1 MKNILFTSVLCASSI
16 FAASNYS
23 SDYSYEVTPFV
34 SGILTDSKA
43 GLKDDNYF
51 NGGISLGKNIQES
64 FIDQI
69 EIIYMRSD
77 SLEYENSNG
86 NTNLNRAFVNAV
98 KRFAITDRF
107 AAYGLAGLGYQDVTQ
122 ELGNFEDSPIFNYG
136 VGLRYDIPYYGIAV
150 KGDIRHLITTKDTQN
165 DFMYTLGLA
174 MPLGKKNSDLVAA
187 KIPIV
192 VQEIPEEAIDGD
204 DDKDGVLNSKD
215 LCPNTLAGVKV
226 DKDGCEV
233 KNDDDDKDGVL
244 NKFDKCPN
252 TSAGVKVNKDGCV
265 DVINLNINFD
275 NNSAVIKNEYKKN
288 LETFANI
295 LKQNK
300 SLTAVIEAHTDG
312 KGSDAYNQNLSDR
325 RAVSV
330 INALKALDINT
341 SRLKSIG
348 YGESQPI
355 ATNDTEA
362 GKAINRRVTALVNQ

>member
-226 DKDGCEV
+226 DKDGC
-233 KNDDDDKDGVL
+233 
-244 NKFDKCPN
+244 
-252 TSAGVKVNKDGCV
+252 V

-275 NNSAVIKNEYKKN
+275 NISAVIKNEYKKN

-300 SLTAVIEAHTDG
+300 SLTAVIEAHTDD

-362 GKAINRRVTALVNQ
+362 GKAINRSVTALVNQ

>member
-86 NTNLNRAFVNAV
+86 NTNLNRAFANAV

-187 KIPIV
+187 KAPIV
-192 VQEIPEEAIDGD
+192 DQEIAEEAIDGD
-204 DDKDGVLNSKD
+204 DDKDRVLNSKD

>member
-1 MKNILFTSVLCASSI
+1 MKNILLTTMLCASSL

-23 SDYSYEVTPFV
+23 SDYNYEVTPFV

-187 KIPIV
+187 KAPIV
-192 VQEIPEEAIDGD
+192 DQEIAEEAIDGD
-204 DDKDGVLNSKD
+204 DDKDRVLNSKD

-233 KNDDDDKDGVL
+233 KNDDDKDGVL

>member
-107 AAYGLAGLGYQDVTQ
+107 AAYGLAGLGYQNVTQ

-165 DFMYTLGLA
+165 DFMYALGLA

-244 NKFDKCPN
+244 NKFDKCLN

-300 SLTAVIEAHTDG
+300 SLTAVIEAHTDD

>member
-1 MKNILFTSVLCASSI
+1 MMKNILLTSMLCASSLL
-16 FAASNYS
+16 AASNYS

-43 GLKDDNYF
+43 GLEDDNYF
-51 NGGISLGKNIQES
+51 NGGISLGKNINES

-69 EIIYMRSD
+69 EIVYMRSD
-77 SLEYENSNG
+77 SIEYENLNG
-86 NTNLNRAFVNAV
+86 NTNVNRAFVNAV

-107 AAYGLAGLGYQDVTQ
+107 AAYGLAGLGYQNVTQ

-136 VGLRYDIPYYGIAV
+136 LGLRYDIPYYGIAV

-233 KNDDDDKDGVL
+233 KNDDDKDGVL

-300 SLTAVIEAHTDG
+300 SLTAVIEAHTDD

>member
-150 KGDIRHLITTKDTQN
+150 KGDLL
-165 DFMYTLGLA
+165 YCG
-174 MPLGKKNSDLVAA
+174 
-187 KIPIV
+187 
-192 VQEIPEEAIDGD
+192 
-204 DDKDGVLNSKD
+204 
-215 LCPNTLAGVKV
+215 
-226 DKDGCEV
+226 
-233 KNDDDDKDGVL
+233 
-244 NKFDKCPN
+244 
-252 TSAGVKVNKDGCV
+252 
-265 DVINLNINFD
+265 
-275 NNSAVIKNEYKKN
+275 
-288 LETFANI
+288 
-295 LKQNK
+295 
-300 SLTAVIEAHTDG
+300 
-312 KGSDAYNQNLSDR
+312 
-325 RAVSV
+325 
-330 INALKALDINT
+330 
-341 SRLKSIG
+341 
-348 YGESQPI
+348 
-355 ATNDTEA
+355 
-362 GKAINRRVTALVNQ
+362 

>member
-187 KIPIV
+187 KAPIV
-192 VQEIPEEAIDGD
+192 DQEIAEEAIDGD
-204 DDKDGVLNSKD
+204 DDKDRVLNSKD

-265 DVINLNINFD
+265 DVIYLNINFD

>member
-150 KGDIRHLITTKDTQN
+150 KGDIKNLITTKDTQN
-165 DFMYTLGLA
+165 DFMYALGLA

-192 VQEIPEEAIDGD
+192 VQEIPEEDIDGD

-275 NNSAVIKNEYKKN
+275 NNSAVIKNEYKNN

-295 LKQNK
+295 LTQ
-300 SLTAVIEAHTDG
+300 
-312 KGSDAYNQNLSDR
+312 LSH
-325 RAVSV
+325 
-330 INALKALDINT
+330 IKPNCF
-341 SRLKSIG
+341 
-348 YGESQPI
+348 
-355 ATNDTEA
+355 
-362 GKAINRRVTALVNQ
+362 LV

>member
-1 MKNILFTSVLCASSI
+1 MKNILLTSMLCASSLL
-16 FAASNYS
+16 AASNYS

-43 GLKDDNYF
+43 GLEDDNYF
-51 NGGISLGKNIQES
+51 NGGISLGKNINES

-69 EIIYMRSD
+69 EIVYMRSD
-77 SLEYENSNG
+77 SIEYENLNG
-86 NTNLNRAFVNAV
+86 NTNVNRAFVNAV

-107 AAYGLAGLGYQDVTQ
+107 AAYGLAGLGYQNVTQ

-136 VGLRYDIPYYGIAV
+136 LGLRYDIPYYGIAV

-233 KNDDDDKDGVL
+233 KNDDDKDGVL

-300 SLTAVIEAHTDG
+300 SLTAVIEAHTDD

>member
-187 KIPIV
+187 KAPIV
-192 VQEIPEEAIDGD
+192 DQEIAEEAIDGD
-204 DDKDGVLNSKD
+204 DDKDRVLNSKD

-244 NKFDKCPN
+244 NKFDKCLN

>member
-187 KIPIV
+187 KAPIV
-192 VQEIPEEAIDGD
+192 DQEIAEEAIDGD

>member
-187 KIPIV
+187 KAPIV
-192 VQEIPEEAIDGD
+192 DQEIAEEAIDGD
-204 DDKDGVLNSKD
+204 DDKDRVLNSKD

-300 SLTAVIEAHTDG
+300 SLTAVIEAHTDD